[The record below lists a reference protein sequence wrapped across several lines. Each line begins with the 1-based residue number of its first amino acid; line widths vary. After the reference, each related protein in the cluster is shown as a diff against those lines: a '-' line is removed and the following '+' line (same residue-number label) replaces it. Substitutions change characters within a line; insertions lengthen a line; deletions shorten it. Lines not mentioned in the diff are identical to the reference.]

1 MRSSDGLA
9 QCRLGRSDGRL
20 SCKRLRQ
27 PVVRRGLRLIG
38 GGKSLIGGV
47 GGDFDDHDVALAL
60 QDGAEVST
68 TNTHARCKKVR
79 FGAGHYPTLFRG

>member
-9 QCRLGRSDGRL
+9 QCRLSRSDGRL

-27 PVVRRGLRLIG
+27 PVVSRGLRLIG

-60 QDGAEVST
+60 QDGAEVSFDQRT
-68 TNTHARCKKVR
+68 DAL
-79 FGAGHYPTLFRG
+79 GAGLDDLGGA